1 MEFFSQG
8 FLDTVKEVA
17 VVVGVLY
24 APFLFANGVMDAI
37 IKFRQLTGR
46 DK

>member
-1 MEFFSQG
+1 MDIFNPEFLETLKNAAIVIG
-8 FLDTVKEVA
+8 
-17 VVVGVLY
+17 VVY
-24 APFLFANGVMDAI
+24 APLLFANAIMDAI

>member
-1 MEFFSQG
+1 MDIFNTEF
-8 FLDTVKEVA
+8 LETLKNVA
-17 VVVGVLY
+17 IIVGVLY
-24 APFLFANGVMDAI
+24 APLLLANGVMDAI